1 MTSEIMANTVS
12 GNGSLHDLSSTK
24 SSGIHSR
31 IIFTWIFKIFLKSH
45 PHPPVDNELTHW
57 GWVTHTCFGKL
68 TITGSDNGLSP
79 NRRQTIIGTNAG
91 ILLSL
96 RNKLHWNLN
105 QNSYFF
111 IQENA
116 FKNVV
121 WKWPFCFGL
130 NVLKAVERSS
140 PGYCTLKPNSCYF
153 NDSLINGYPK
163 LVILTTFWGASD
175 EDFIKI
181 TVSVGAITWSHFMAK
196 QND

>member
-1 MTSEIMANTVS
+1 M
-12 GNGSLHDLSSTK
+12 
-24 SSGIHSR
+24 
-31 IIFTWIFKIFLKSH
+31 
-45 PHPPVDNELTHW
+45 DNELTHW

-96 RNKLHWNLN
+96 RNKLQWNLN
-105 QNSYFF
+105 QNSHFF

-140 PGYCTLKPNSCYF
+140 LATVHWNQTV
-153 NDSLINGYPK
+153 
-163 LVILTTFWGASD
+163 VILMIASLKWLPQTCHFD
-175 EDFIKI
+175 NFLGSQWWRFHQNY
-181 TVSVGAITWSHFMAK
+181 VSVGAITWSYFMAK